1 MPALSVSQVILH
13 LNNLLGSDV
22 ILSDVCVIGEVSR
35 VSTSASGHSYFS
47 LKDEDGVLDSAL
59 FRGGVGG
66 EHLELGAEVFA
77 FGRVSVYAPSGRL
90 QLIANLI
97 EPSGDGLLQARFE
110 EMKEKLES
118 EGLFD
123 EARKRAIPFFPN
135 KLGIVTSRDAAAW
148 QDIQQTINRRF
159 PRVELILAH
168 TPVQGNTAAPM
179 IAEAINSLNQ
189 LGEIDSIIVAR
200 GGGSPEDLW
209 PFNEEIVARA
219 IFASNVPVI
228 SGVGH
233 ESDWSISDLVADL
246 RASTPTA
253 AAEQSVPD
261 VEELNSRLNFYLHQL
276 NLHCYSLIGNFKN
289 ELDHKVIN
297 LDRSLPDFVNQKIR
311 LDDLIGRAGAN
322 IGHSNELTKEFLNG
336 LTQKIAA
343 LSPNA
348 TIARGYSV
356 IQKTLDGK
364 IINSV
369 GDVGSGENI
378 AITVSDG
385 IIDAKTIGSKNGSEI
400 PEEQQLNLL

>member
-1 MPALSVSQVILH
+1 M
-13 LNNLLGSDV
+13 
-22 ILSDVCVIGEVSR
+22 
-35 VSTSASGHSYFS
+35 
-47 LKDEDGVLDSAL
+47 
-59 FRGGVGG
+59 
-66 EHLELGAEVFA
+66 
-77 FGRVSVYAPSGRL
+77 
-90 QLIANLI
+90 
-97 EPSGDGLLQARFE
+97 
-110 EMKEKLES
+110 
-118 EGLFD
+118 
-123 EARKRAIPFFPN
+123 
-135 KLGIVTSRDAAAW
+135 AA
-148 QDIQQTINRRF
+148 
-159 PRVELILAH
+159 
-168 TPVQGNTAAPM
+168 
-179 IAEAINSLNQ
+179 
-189 LGEIDSIIVAR
+189 
-200 GGGSPEDLW
+200 
-209 PFNEEIVARA
+209 
-219 IFASNVPVI
+219 
-228 SGVGH
+228 
-233 ESDWSISDLVADL
+233 L

-311 LDDLIGRAGAN
+311 LDDLIGRASAN

>member
-261 VEELNSRLNFYLHQL
+261 VEELNS
-276 NLHCYSLIGNFKN
+276 
-289 ELDHKVIN
+289 
-297 LDRSLPDFVNQKIR
+297 
-311 LDDLIGRAGAN
+311 
-322 IGHSNELTKEFLNG
+322 
-336 LTQKIAA
+336 
-343 LSPNA
+343 
-348 TIARGYSV
+348 
-356 IQKTLDGK
+356 
-364 IINSV
+364 
-369 GDVGSGENI
+369 
-378 AITVSDG
+378 
-385 IIDAKTIGSKNGSEI
+385 
-400 PEEQQLNLL
+400 

>member
-13 LNNLLGSDV
+13 LNNVLGSDV

-35 VSTSASGHSYFS
+35 VTTSASGHSYFS

-66 EHLELGAEVFA
+66 EHLEIGSEVFA
-77 FGRVSVYAPSGRL
+77 FGRISVYAPSGRL

-110 EMKEKLES
+110 EMKGKLES

-123 EARKRAIPFFPN
+123 EARKRPIPFFPD
-135 KLGIVTSRDAAAW
+135 KLGVVTSQDAAAW

-159 PRVELILAH
+159 PRVELVLAH

-179 IAEAINSLNQ
+179 IAEAINSLNRVDD
-189 LGEIDSIIVAR
+189 IDSIILAR
-200 GGGSPEDLW
+200 GGGSAEDLW

-219 IFASNVPVI
+219 IFASRVPVI

-261 VEELNSRLNFYLHQL
+261 IGELKNRLNFYTRQL
-276 NLHCYSLIGNFKN
+276 NLDCYSFIANYRNDLN
-289 ELDHKVIN
+289 LKVSN
-297 LDRSLPDFVNQKIR
+297 LERVLPDFVSHKIK
-311 LDDLIGRAGAN
+311 LDDLIGRATTN
-322 IGHSNELTKEFLNG
+322 IAYRNGLTKEFLNG

-343 LSPNA
+343 LSPKA
-348 TIARGYSV
+348 TMARGYSV
-356 IQKTLDGK
+356 IQKSLDGK
-364 IINSV
+364 IISSV
-369 GDVGSGENI
+369 ADIGAGENI
-378 AITVSDG
+378 SITVSDG
-385 IIDAKTIGSKNGSEI
+385 MIEAKTFGSKKGTEISEDH
-400 PEEQQLNLL
+400 QLNLL

>member
-13 LNNLLGSDV
+13 LNHLLGSDV

-35 VSTSASGHSYFS
+35 VTTSASGHSYFS

-66 EHLELGAEVFA
+66 EHLEIGVEVFA

-90 QLIANLI
+90 QLIANII
-97 EPSGDGLLQARFE
+97 EPSGDGLLRARFE

-123 EARKRAIPFFPN
+123 EGRKRSIPFFPT
-135 KLGIVTSRDAAAW
+135 KIGIVTSQDAAAW

-179 IAEAINSLNQ
+179 ISEAINSLNQ
-189 LGEIDSIIVAR
+189 IGNIDSIIVAR

-219 IFASNVPVI
+219 IFASAVPVI

-261 VEELNSRLNFYLHQL
+261 AEDLKNRVDFYVNQIH
-276 NLHCYSLIGNFKN
+276 LHCYAAIGNGRNDLNFKVSKL
-289 ELDHKVIN
+289 E
-297 LDRSLPDFVNQKIR
+297 RYLPDFVNYKIK
-311 LDDLIGRAGAN
+311 LDDFISRAGAN
-322 IGHSNELTKEFLNG
+322 VVHTNELTKEFLNG

-343 LSPNA
+343 LSPEA

-356 IQKTLDGK
+356 LQKISDGK

-369 GDVGSGENI
+369 KDVDIGEDV

-385 IIDAKTIGSKNGSEI
+385 MLTAKTVGSGKVSEI
-400 PEEQQLNLL
+400 PEEHQMNLL

>member
-35 VSTSASGHSYFS
+35 VTTSASGHSYFS

-66 EHLELGAEVFA
+66 DHLEIGAEVFA
-77 FGRVSVYAPSGRL
+77 FGRVSVYPPSGRL

-97 EPSGDGLLQARFE
+97 EPCGDGLLQARFE

-123 EARKRAIPFFPN
+123 EARKRNIPFFPN

-168 TPVQGNTAAPM
+168 TPVQGNTAAPK
-179 IAEAINSLNQ
+179 IAEAIASLNQ
-189 LGEIDSIIVAR
+189 VRDLDSIIVAR

-219 IFASNVPVI
+219 IFASSVPVI

-261 VEELNSRLNFYLHQL
+261 VEELKNRLDFYIRQL
-276 NLHCYSLIGNFKN
+276 GLDCYSLIGSCRNDLN
-289 ELDHKVIN
+289 LRVSNLDHF
-297 LDRSLPDFVNQKIR
+297 LPDFVNHKIK
-311 LDDLIGRAGAN
+311 LDDLIGRASSN
-322 IGHSNELTKEFLNG
+322 ITYTKDLTKEFLNG
-336 LTQKIAA
+336 LTQKVAA

-356 IQKTLDGK
+356 IQKSLDGR
-364 IINSV
+364 IISSV
-369 GDVGSGENI
+369 GDVGLGENI
-378 AITVSDG
+378 EITVSDG
-385 IIDAKTIGSKNGSEI
+385 MIEAKTFGSKNGSEI
-400 PEEQQLNLL
+400 SEEHQLNLL

>member
-1 MPALSVSQVILH
+1 MPALSVSQVIVH
-13 LNNLLGSDV
+13 LNNVLGSDV

-35 VSTSASGHSYFS
+35 VTTSASGHSYFS

-66 EHLELGAEVFA
+66 EHLEIGAEVFA

-90 QLIANLI
+90 QLIANMI

-110 EMKEKLES
+110 EMRAKLES

-123 EARKRAIPFFPN
+123 QDRKRPIPFFPG
-135 KLGIVTSRDAAAW
+135 KLGIVTSQDAAAW

-159 PRVELILAH
+159 PRVELVLAH

-179 IAEAINSLNQ
+179 IAEAINFLNKV
-189 LGEIDSIIVAR
+189 GGIDSIIVAR

-219 IFASNVPVI
+219 IFASSIPVI

-253 AAEQSVPD
+253 AAELSVPD
-261 VEELNSRLNFYLHQL
+261 TEELKSRLNFYAHQL
-276 NLHCYSLIGNFKN
+276 NLYSYSLIAAYRND
-289 ELDHKVIN
+289 LDLKVNN
-297 LDRSLPDFVNQKIR
+297 LHRSLPDFVSHKIK
-311 LDDLIGRAGAN
+311 LDELMGRASAN
-322 IGHSNELTKEFLNG
+322 IGHKTALTKEFLNG

-356 IQKTLDGK
+356 IQKTSDGK

-369 GDVGSGENI
+369 KEVGVGENV

-385 IIDAKTIGSKNGSEI
+385 MIDARTIDPKIGSEI
-400 PEEQQLNLL
+400 PEEHQLNLL

>member
-168 TPVQGNTAAPM
+168 TSVQGNTAAPM

-311 LDDLIGRAGAN
+311 LDDLIGRASAN
-322 IGHSNELTKEFLNG
+322 IGHSNELTK
-336 LTQKIAA
+336 
-343 LSPNA
+343 
-348 TIARGYSV
+348 
-356 IQKTLDGK
+356 
-364 IINSV
+364 
-369 GDVGSGENI
+369 
-378 AITVSDG
+378 
-385 IIDAKTIGSKNGSEI
+385 
-400 PEEQQLNLL
+400 

>member
-1 MPALSVSQVILH
+1 MPALSVSQVIVH
-13 LNNLLGSDV
+13 LNNVLGSDV

-35 VSTSASGHSYFS
+35 VTTSASGHSYFS

-66 EHLELGAEVFA
+66 EHLEIGAEVFA

-90 QLIANLI
+90 QLIANMI

-110 EMKEKLES
+110 EMRAKLES

-123 EARKRAIPFFPN
+123 QDRKRPIPFFPG
-135 KLGIVTSRDAAAW
+135 KLGIVTSQDAAAW

-159 PRVELILAH
+159 PRVELVLAH
-168 TPVQGNTAAPM
+168 TPVQGNNAAPT
-179 IAEAINSLNQ
+179 IAEAINLLNQ
-189 LGEIDSIIVAR
+189 VGDIDSIIVAR

-219 IFASNVPVI
+219 IFASKVPVI

-253 AAEQSVPD
+253 AAELSVPD
-261 VEELNSRLNFYLHQL
+261 MGDLKSRLDFYAHQL
-276 NLHCYSLIGNFKN
+276 NLYSYSLIGAHRN
-289 ELDHKVIN
+289 ELNVKVGN
-297 LDRSLPDFVNQKIR
+297 LNRSLPDFASHKIK
-311 LDDLIGRAGAN
+311 LDDLIGRASAN
-322 IGHSNELTKEFLNG
+322 IAHKTELTKEFLNG

-343 LSPNA
+343 LSPSA

-356 IQKTLDGK
+356 IQKTSDGK

-369 GDVGSGENI
+369 KDVSIGENLV
-378 AITVSDG
+378 ITVTDG
-385 IIDAKTIGSKNGSEI
+385 IIDAETVGSKNGSEI
-400 PEEQQLNLL
+400 PEEHQLNLL

>member
-148 QDIQQTINRRF
+148 QDIQQTISRRF

-189 LGEIDSIIVAR
+189 LGEIDSII
-200 GGGSPEDLW
+200 
-209 PFNEEIVARA
+209 
-219 IFASNVPVI
+219 
-228 SGVGH
+228 
-233 ESDWSISDLVADL
+233 
-246 RASTPTA
+246 
-253 AAEQSVPD
+253 
-261 VEELNSRLNFYLHQL
+261 
-276 NLHCYSLIGNFKN
+276 
-289 ELDHKVIN
+289 
-297 LDRSLPDFVNQKIR
+297 
-311 LDDLIGRAGAN
+311 
-322 IGHSNELTKEFLNG
+322 
-336 LTQKIAA
+336 
-343 LSPNA
+343 
-348 TIARGYSV
+348 
-356 IQKTLDGK
+356 
-364 IINSV
+364 
-369 GDVGSGENI
+369 
-378 AITVSDG
+378 
-385 IIDAKTIGSKNGSEI
+385 
-400 PEEQQLNLL
+400 

>member
-1 MPALSVSQVILH
+1 MCI
-13 LNNLLGSDV
+13 
-22 ILSDVCVIGEVSR
+22 
-35 VSTSASGHSYFS
+35 
-47 LKDEDGVLDSAL
+47 
-59 FRGGVGG
+59 
-66 EHLELGAEVFA
+66 
-77 FGRVSVYAPSGRL
+77 
-90 QLIANLI
+90 
-97 EPSGDGLLQARFE
+97 
-110 EMKEKLES
+110 
-118 EGLFD
+118 
-123 EARKRAIPFFPN
+123 
-135 KLGIVTSRDAAAW
+135 RD
-148 QDIQQTINRRF
+148 R
-159 PRVELILAH
+159 
-168 TPVQGNTAAPM
+168 
-179 IAEAINSLNQ
+179 
-189 LGEIDSIIVAR
+189 
-200 GGGSPEDLW
+200 
-209 PFNEEIVARA
+209 
-219 IFASNVPVI
+219 
-228 SGVGH
+228 
-233 ESDWSISDLVADL
+233 
-246 RASTPTA
+246 
-253 AAEQSVPD
+253 SVPD

-311 LDDLIGRAGAN
+311 LDDLIGRASAN

>member
-22 ILSDVCVIGEVSR
+22 VLSEVCVIGEVSR
-35 VSTSASGHSYFS
+35 ISTSASGHSYFS
-47 LKDEDGVLDSAL
+47 LKDEEGVLDSAL
-59 FRGGVGG
+59 FRGGIGG
-66 EHLELGAEVFA
+66 EYLEIGAEVFA

-90 QLIANLI
+90 QLIANMI
-97 EPSGDGLLQARFE
+97 EPSGDGILQARFE
-110 EMKEKLES
+110 EMRAKLES

-123 EARKRAIPFFPN
+123 EDRKRLLPFFPA
-135 KLGIVTSRDAAAW
+135 KLGVVTSQDAAAW

-159 PRVELILAH
+159 PRVELVLAH
-168 TPVQGNTAAPM
+168 TPVQGNNAAPT
-179 IAEAINSLNQ
+179 IAEAINLLNQ
-189 LGEIDSIIVAR
+189 VGDIDSIIVAR

-219 IFASNVPVI
+219 IFASKVPVI

-253 AAEQSVPD
+253 AAELSVPD
-261 VEELNSRLNFYLHQL
+261 MGDLKSRLDFYAHQL
-276 NLHCYSLIGNFKN
+276 NLYSYSLIGAHRN
-289 ELDHKVIN
+289 ELNVKVGN
-297 LDRSLPDFVNQKIR
+297 LNRSLPDFASHKIK
-311 LDDLIGRAGAN
+311 LDDLIGRSSAN
-322 IGHSNELTKEFLNG
+322 IAHKTELTKELLNG

-343 LSPNA
+343 LSPSA

-356 IQKTLDGK
+356 IQKTSDGK

-369 GDVGSGENI
+369 KDVGIGENLV
-378 AITVSDG
+378 ITVTDG
-385 IIDAKTIGSKNGSEI
+385 IIDAETVGSKNGSEI
-400 PEEQQLNLL
+400 PEEHQLNLL